1 MNDCQRSRNM
11 NWNKDKSLALSQV
24 CVWIFAVLLAAGAV
38 GAPWVFRLFIETR
51 GEILDGTLPYFLTS
65 TYTTVFP
72 VTAALI
78 LLYRLLSNIKRG
90 DVFQQGNVRC
100 LRGLSWCCLTA
111 GLICLISAV
120 YYLPFLALAVMA
132 VFMSLILRVIKNVF
146 AEALALKEEN
156 DYTI

>member
-1 MNDCQRSRNM
+1 M
-11 NWNKDKSLALSQV
+11 NWNKDKSLALSQI

-38 GAPWVFRLFIETR
+38 GAPWMFRMFIGIR
-51 GEILDGTLPYFLTS
+51 GGALDGTLPYFLIS
-65 TYTTVFP
+65 TYTTVIP
-72 VTAALI
+72 VTTALI
-78 LLYRLLSNIKRG
+78 LLYRLLGNIKRG

-100 LRGLSWCCLTA
+100 LRGLSWCCLAA
-111 GLICLISAV
+111 GLICLISTV

>member
-1 MNDCQRSRNM
+1 M
-11 NWNKDKSLALSQV
+11 
-24 CVWIFAVLLAAGAV
+24 
-38 GAPWVFRLFIETR
+38 
-51 GEILDGTLPYFLTS
+51 
-65 TYTTVFP
+65 
-72 VTAALI
+72 
-78 LLYRLLSNIKRG
+78 
-90 DVFQQGNVRC
+90 
-100 LRGLSWCCLTA
+100 RGLSWCCLTA